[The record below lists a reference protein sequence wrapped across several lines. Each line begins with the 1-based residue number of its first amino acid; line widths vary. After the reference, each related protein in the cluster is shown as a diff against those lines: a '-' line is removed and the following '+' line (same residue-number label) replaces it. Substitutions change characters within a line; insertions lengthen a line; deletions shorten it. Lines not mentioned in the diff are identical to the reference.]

1 MPFIKLL
8 LFSKTPAQNWRLL
21 LSMSAPAI
29 ADSENIAA
37 TLTQMCSTSDR
48 RLSIDPSDVSPARF
62 RPAIR

>member
-1 MPFIKLL
+1 MPFYQIA
-8 LFSKTPAQNWRLL
+8 PGQIWRLL

-37 TLTQMCSTSDR
+37 TLTQMRSTSDR